1 MNKYHKIQT
10 AWLRDPDNKFKT
22 LLEGQWSKAEFEYLK
37 NNIWSCRE
45 KIDGTNIRVMWH
57 GRDWKGSCSTS
68 PCPLEFRSKKN
79 NDAQIQPTLLA
90 RLPEIFSIEDF
101 RDAFEEKPVCLYG
114 EGFGNKIQSAGKL
127 YLPDSNDFILFDVWI
142 DGYWLNRDNVENI
155 AERFNIKAVPI
166 VGEYTLEEAIEIVRI
181 GFPSKISEIDQLAE
195 GIVATPKVEMF
206 GRNGARIITKIK
218 HKDFRK
224 NA

>member
-1 MNKYHKIQT
+1 MEKYHKIQT
-10 AWLRDPDNKFKT
+10 AWLRDPDNNFKT
-22 LLEGQWSKAEFEYLK
+22 LLEGQWSKDEFEFLK
-37 NNIWSCRE
+37 DNIWQWRE

-57 GRDWKGSCSTS
+57 GRDWKGSHDTS
-68 PCPLEFRSKKN
+68 PFPLEFRSKKN

-101 RDAFEEKPVCLYG
+101 RDAFGEKPVCLYG
-114 EGFGNKIQSAGKL
+114 EGFGKKIQKAGKL

-155 AERFNIKAVPI
+155 AQRFNIKVAPI
-166 VGEYTLEEAIEIVRI
+166 IGEGTLVDMIELVRI
-181 GFPSKISEIDQLAE
+181 GFESTVSELPQIAE
-195 GIVATPKVEMF
+195 GIVATPKVELF
-206 GRNGARIITKIK
+206 GRNGKRVITKIK

-224 NA
+224 